1 MDLHLETSRLLI
13 RPIDLTDASFM
24 YELVNT
30 EGWIR
35 FIGDR
40 NVGDLK
46 AAETYIRGLQENP
59 NIHYHT
65 VDLKESREPIG
76 VVTLIKREEEEQPD
90 IGFAFLPQ
98 QQKQGY
104 AFEASLSFLNAL
116 LESDAFDQ
124 LIAITLAD
132 NKASIDLLERLG
144 FSLLKE
150 VKREEEK
157 LRYYHHIPA

>member
-1 MDLHLETSRLLI
+1 M
-13 RPIDLTDASFM
+13 F
-24 YELVNT
+24 ELVNT
-30 EGWIR
+30 EGWLR

-65 VDLKESREPIG
+65 VALKESKEPIG
-76 VVTLIKREEEEQPD
+76 VVTLIKREEEDQPD
-90 IGFAFLPQ
+90 IGFAFLPK
-98 QQKQGY
+98 QQKKGY
-104 AFEASLSFLNAL
+104 AFEASQSFLNAL

-132 NKASIDLLERLG
+132 NRASIHLLERLG

-157 LRYYHHIPA
+157 LRYYRHIPA

>member
-1 MDLHLETSRLLI
+1 
-13 RPIDLTDASFM
+13 M

-30 EGWIR
+30 EGWLQY
-35 FIGDR
+35 IGDR
-40 NVGDLK
+40 NVGDLR

-59 NIHYHT
+59 NIHYHK
-65 VDLKESREPIG
+65 VDLKESKEPIG

-98 QQKQGY
+98 QQKRGY
-104 AFEASLSFLNAL
+104 ALEACKAFLDAL
-116 LESDAFDQ
+116 LGSDAFDQ

-132 NKASIDLLERLG
+132 NEASIHLLERLG

-150 VKREEEK
+150 VNREEEK
-157 LRYYHHIPA
+157 LRYYRHILA

>member
-13 RPIDLTDASFM
+13 RPIALTDAAFM

-30 EGWIR
+30 EGWLQ

-46 AAETYIRGLQENP
+46 AAETYIKGLQENP

-65 VDLKESREPIG
+65 VGLKESKETIG

-90 IGFAFLPQ
+90 IGFAFLPKY
-98 QQKQGY
+98 QKQGY
-104 AFEASLSFLNAL
+104 AFEASKAFLNTL
-116 LESDAFDQ
+116 LASDAFDQ
-124 LIAITLAD
+124 LIAITLSY
-132 NKASIDLLERLG
+132 NLASIHLLERLG

-150 VKREEEK
+150 VKREEELLK
-157 LRYYHHIPA
+157 YYHLLRS

>member
-1 MDLHLETSRLLI
+1 LNIHLQTPRLNI
-13 RPIDLTDASFM
+13 RPIDLKDAGFM
-24 YELVNT
+24 FELVNT
-30 EGWIR
+30 DGWLR

-46 AAETYIRGLQENP
+46 EAENYIKGLQQNP

-65 VDLKESREPIG
+65 VKLKDSKEPIG

-90 IGFAFLPQ
+90 IGFAFLPRH
-98 QQKQGY
+98 QKQGY
-104 AFEASLSFLNAL
+104 ALEASKSFLDTL
-116 LESDAFDQ
+116 LASNAFDQ

-132 NKASIDLLERLG
+132 NLASIQLLERLG

-150 VKREEEK
+150 VKRGEEK
-157 LRYYHHIPA
+157 LNYYHHISS

>member
-1 MDLHLETSRLLI
+1 LDLHLETSRLLI

-98 QQKQGY
+98 QQKQGD
-104 AFEASLSFLNAL
+104 AFEASKAFLDAVCA
-116 LESDAFDQ
+116 SDTFDQ
-124 LIAITLAD
+124 LIAITLSD
-132 NKASIDLLERLG
+132 NGASIHLLERLG

-150 VKREEEK
+150 VKREEEE
-157 LRYYHHIPA
+157 LRYYRHIPA

>member
-13 RPIDLTDASFM
+13 RPIALTDAAFM

-30 EGWIR
+30 EGWLR

-40 NVGDLK
+40 NVGDLI

-59 NIHYHT
+59 NIHYHI
-65 VDLKESREPIG
+65 VALKESREPIG
-76 VVTLIKREEEEQPD
+76 VVTLIKREEEVQPD

-98 QQKQGY
+98 YQKQGY
-104 AFEASLSFLNAL
+104 AFEASQSFLNTL
-116 LESDAFDQ
+116 LASNAFDN

-132 NKASIDLLERLG
+132 NKASIHLLERLG

-150 VKREEEK
+150 VKREEELLK
-157 LRYYHHIPA
+157 YYHLLRS